1 MKTKVVYNGCYG
13 GFGLSDEALALY
25 MAYSG
30 KTKPI
35 REWRGGREIPR
46 HDPALIRVVE
56 ELGEEAGGGHSNLVI
71 EEIKGKAYRIVE
83 EDGWESVETPDMID
97 WVVAE

>member
-25 MAYSG
+25 RVYSG
-30 KTKPI
+30 WKEPMKPHADQ
-35 REWRGGREIPR
+35 IPR

-56 ELGEEAGGGHSNLVI
+56 ELGSKANADYSNLVI
-71 EEIKGKAYRIVE
+71 EEIYGKVYRITE
-83 EDGWESVETPDMID
+83 ENGYESIETPEGVD